1 MMFPQSTDA
10 MRAQIKK
17 FQQNLKRARN
27 MAGNMAVRHFKESFR
42 NEGFTDQSL
51 EKWTEVQRRIPGTLA
66 YETATGAARTRGILR
81 GKGIMVNSI
90 KVLQSSEYKV
100 VIGVAGVPYAPYH
113 NDGAKW
119 TQRKV
124 FGKPMREAKAVEIPK
139 RQFIGNS
146 KVLEQNIDKRLGE
159 AWAQS

>member
-1 MMFPQSTDA
+1 MNFLDA
-10 MRAQIKK
+10 MQKQRKK
-17 FQQNLKRARN
+17 FEQNLKRARN

-42 NEGFTDQSL
+42 NEGFTDMAL

-119 TQRKV
+119 TQRKA
-124 FGKPMREAKAVEIPK
+124 FGRVLKEPKQVEIPK

-146 KVLEQNIDKRLGE
+146 QTLEQKIETRLGE
-159 AWAQS
+159 AWDRS

>member
-1 MMFPQSTDA
+1 MNFFDA
-10 MRAQIKK
+10 MQKQRKK
-17 FQQNLKRARN
+17 FEQNLKRARN

-66 YETATGAARTRGILR
+66 YETTTGAARTRGILR

-113 NDGAKW
+113 NEGAKW
-119 TQRKV
+119 TQRKLLGRV
-124 FGKPMREAKAVEIPK
+124 LKEPKQVEIPK

-146 KVLEQNIDKRLGE
+146 QTLEQNIETRLGE
-159 AWAQS
+159 AWDRS

>member
-1 MMFPQSTDA
+1 MNFLDSMKKQ
-10 MRAQIKK
+10 QKK

-42 NEGFTDQSL
+42 NEGFTDTAL

-119 TQRKV
+119 TQRKL
-124 FGKPMREAKAVEIPK
+124 FGRELKEPKQVEIPQ

-146 KVLEQNIDKRLGE
+146 QTLEQKIETRLGE
-159 AWAQS
+159 AWDRS

>member
-1 MMFPQSTDA
+1 MNFFDA
-10 MRAQIKK
+10 LEKQRKR
-17 FQQNLKRARN
+17 FEQNLKRARN
-27 MAGNMAVRHFKESFR
+27 MAGNMAVRHFKDSFR

-51 EKWTEVQRRIPGTLA
+51 EKWTEVQRRIPDTLA
-66 YETATGAARTRGILR
+66 YEVATGAARTRGILR

-90 KVLQSSEYKV
+90 KVLQSTGYKV

-113 NDGAKW
+113 NFGAKW
-119 TQRKV
+119 TQRKL
-124 FGKPMREAKAVEIPK
+124 FGRVLKEPKQVEIPQ

-146 KVLEQNIDKRLGE
+146 QVLEEKIEKRLGE